1 MPPRPKAVEREF
13 TIAAHIPEG
22 AELSSGFFTRE
33 TAAGLSAAWNGSGWR
48 RVINYFTSLRDA
60 RPVSIVLK
68 YAAGDWKTVATCP
81 ANGGIVRQTPHGDI
95 LFSHPVLEKYT
106 VSLSVAYVGDDAEV
120 RLVAVDQDSH
130 ERLSRLKS
138 WPDVWGSLRPDPIH
152 TLESEF
158 NLALA
163 RIKEFRWQSRPLRR
177 VEFRDISMKRGEK
190 SNFGFF
196 VDGRPHE
203 PDRRRQK

>member
-1 MPPRPKAVEREF
+1 
-13 TIAAHIPEG
+13 
-22 AELSSGFFTRE
+22 
-33 TAAGLSAAWNGSGWR
+33 
-48 RVINYFTSLRDA
+48 
-60 RPVSIVLK
+60 VSIVLK

-81 ANGGIVRQTPHGDI
+81 ANGGIVRQTPQGDI
-95 LFSHPVLEKYT
+95 LFSHPVLEEDT
-106 VSLSVAYVGDDAEV
+106 VSLSVAYVGDVADV

-130 ERLSRLKS
+130 ERLSRLKP
-138 WPDVWGSLRPDPIH
+138 WPDWDSSRPDPIH
-152 TLESEF
+152 TLTSEF

-196 VDGRPHE
+196 VDGRPQE